1 MDSLFTPYHKE
12 ANMVLI
18 GEGKPFKYEFDW
30 SKARIP
36 AFAAVSP
43 NLETG
48 PTPSD
53 HEIRTK
59 AMKALTLNECSSK
72 ALIIS

>member
-1 MDSLFTPYHKE
+1 
-12 ANMVLI
+12 MVLI
-18 GEGKPFKYEFDW
+18 GEGKFFKYEFDW

-48 PTPSD
+48 PTQLSSD
-53 HEIRTK
+53 HTIGIVNQPK
-59 AMKALTLNECSSK
+59 YLP
-72 ALIIS
+72 

>member
-1 MDSLFTPYHKE
+1 MSYQRE
-12 ANMVLI
+12 AKIVLI
-18 GEGKPFKYEFDW
+18 GEGKFFKYEFDC

-48 PTPSD
+48 PGQ
-53 HEIRTK
+53 
-59 AMKALTLNECSSK
+59 LSSYHVITRIGNGEEHLPWTR
-72 ALIIS
+72 AAPMP

>member
-1 MDSLFTPYHKE
+1 
-12 ANMVLI
+12 MVLI

-30 SKARIP
+30 SKARMP

-48 PTPSD
+48 PAPSD
-53 HEIRTK
+53 HAIK
-59 AMKALTLNECSSK
+59 NQAMTPLTLD
-72 ALIIS
+72 

>member
-1 MDSLFTPYHKE
+1 
-12 ANMVLI
+12 MVLI

-43 NLETG
+43 NLATG

-53 HEIRTK
+53 HAIRNQATK
-59 AMKALTLNECSSK
+59 PHTLDECSSK

>member
-1 MDSLFTPYHKE
+1 LRITFYIWGKLRPYQRE
-12 ANMVLI
+12 AKIVLI
-18 GEGKPFKYEFDW
+18 GEGKFFKYEFDW

-48 PTPSD
+48 PRQLSLYNTI
-53 HEIRTK
+53 EIGR
-59 AMKALTLNECSSK
+59 
-72 ALIIS
+72 